1 MEFTVIEFYNRMRNA
16 CVGLPLWDQLHPQH
30 QYQVVNAVNLLLA
43 VCYDNGATGKTTEE
57 NT

>member
-1 MEFTVIEFYNRMRNA
+1 MEFNVIEFYNRMRDS
-16 CVGLPLWDQLHPQH
+16 CVGLPLWDHLHPQH

-57 NT
+57 

>member
-16 CVGLPLWDQLHPQH
+16 CVGLPLWDALHPQEQH
-30 QYQVVNAVNLLLA
+30 MIVQSVNLLLA
-43 VCYDNGATGKTTEE
+43 VCHNHGVTGKTTEE